1 MAGSV
6 MAVRG
11 WEEGIAGRGAYARR
25 WAGRAVGR
33 SRGIECCL
41 GRLSGRRGCAV
52 ADVGG
57 RLLLP
62 LQAWMLSTL
71 GAAALLS
78 SLLPILL
85 LPVHSPRLRLLL
97 LLLLVLQRL
106 CRRRW
111 WWPMCWRPRRR
122 LPALLQLW
130 PLFWSLLVQ
139 PLPCLLLKMQ
149 RDVVGGRSIFKGT
162 CSWRCSQASHWLPG
176 LGACRSPQREGCQRA
191 EPRSA
196 LPLSAG
202 HCIQRGL
209 CTVSA
214 WARQVDALPPL
225 QAAAGKARG
234 LHPPPLHPVSF
245 VMIQQQHRQL
255 ASAKRRFL
263 LGPDNPSPSAS
274 PAPSRVVQ

>member
-11 WEEGIAGRGAYARR
+11 WEEGIAGRGASARR

-41 GRLSGRRGCAV
+41 GRLSGLRGWAV

-62 LQAWMLSTL
+62 LQACMLRTL
-71 GAAALLS
+71 GGAALLS

-85 LPVHSPRLRLLL
+85 LPVHSPPLRLLL
-97 LLLLVLQRL
+97 LLLPLLQRL
-106 CRRRW
+106 CRRWWWWWQVCWRRW
-111 WWPMCWRPRRR
+111 WWQVCWRPRRW

-130 PLFWSLLVQ
+130 LLFWSLLVQ

-162 CSWRCSQASHWLPG
+162 CSWRRSQASHWLPG
-176 LGACRSPQREGCQRA
+176 LGACRSPQREGCQGA
-191 EPRSA
+191 
-196 LPLSAG
+196 
-202 HCIQRGL
+202 
-209 CTVSA
+209 
-214 WARQVDALPPL
+214 D
-225 QAAAGKARG
+225 
-234 LHPPPLHPVSF
+234 
-245 VMIQQQHRQL
+245 
-255 ASAKRRFL
+255 
-263 LGPDNPSPSAS
+263 
-274 PAPSRVVQ
+274 